1 MWVLCGIVGVL
12 ILAVVIVLLTSRPRS
27 SRSGALRSA
36 ARTSVSGDA
45 RGAAP
50 ASSAAD
56 AAQQARYPGVARLQP
71 DATGRI
77 RIPLTEARQP
87 RLPVEGVPD
96 GWSVKE
102 FTGHAVVSLVRD
114 DGQTALRLTSART
127 SFALYRDV
135 IVDLAATPWL
145 TWSWKVTRLPSG
157 GDVRS
162 SATDDEAAQV
172 YVIFPRW
179 PAPLSQSDVL
189 GYVWDTRAPIDTQIT
204 SPKAPNVRI
213 IVLRSGD
220 AGSTWRREG
229 RDVASDYAA
238 AFGRKAPR
246 VGKIALMIDSNDTR
260 TEAEALFGELAF
272 SPAPGPP
279 AGGVPDRP
287 PVGKRS

>member
-12 ILAVVIVLLTSRPRS
+12 VLAVVAVLLASRVRS
-27 SRSGALRSA
+27 SRSSVSRSA
-36 ARTSVSGDA
+36 GRTSVTGDA
-45 RGAAP
+45 RAGAP
-50 ASSAAD
+50 ASTASD
-56 AAQQARYPGVARLQP
+56 AARPASYPGVARLQP

-77 RIPLTEARQP
+77 RIPLTDARSP
-87 RLPVEGVPD
+87 RLPVDGVPE
-96 GWSVKE
+96 GWSLKE
-102 FTGHAVVSLVRD
+102 FSGNAVVSLVRD

-135 IVDLAATPWL
+135 IVDLVATPWL

-189 GYVWDTRAPIDTQIT
+189 GYVWDTRAPVDTQIT
-204 SPKAPNVRI
+204 SPKAANVRI

-220 AGSTWRREG
+220 GGGAWRREA
-229 RDVASDYAA
+229 RDVAADYAA
-238 AFGRKAPR
+238 AFGRTAPR

-272 SPAPGPP
+272 SPLPGPP
-279 AGGVPDRP
+279 GGDVPGRL